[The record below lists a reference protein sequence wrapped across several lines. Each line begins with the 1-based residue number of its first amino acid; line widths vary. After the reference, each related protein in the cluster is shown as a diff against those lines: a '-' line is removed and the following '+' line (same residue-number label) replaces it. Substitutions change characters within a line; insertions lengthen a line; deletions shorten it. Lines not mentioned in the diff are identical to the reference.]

1 MTAAPLARRAAE
13 SGVFASV
20 EEIVEDAR
28 RGRIFV
34 LVDDERRENEGDL
47 VVPAQCATA
56 EAIAFMA
63 RHGRGL
69 ICLALTQDR
78 ARELHLEPMQR
89 RNSKGFGTA
98 FTVSIEAREGV
109 TTGISAADRAA
120 TVRAA
125 IDPGRGPD
133 DIATPGHVFPI
144 VARDGGVLARAGH
157 TEAAVDIARLAGL
170 RPAGV
175 ICEIMNEDGT
185 MARRSQLVGY
195 CRRHGL
201 KIGAIA
207 DLIAYRR
214 RKDRIIERRLETAL
228 ETGHAGRFA
237 LILYDDT
244 IDGAEHVA
252 LVKGEIDA
260 ESPTLV
266 RVHRLDLLADVL
278 GDASGRRDGVLRDAM
293 IAINE
298 AGAGVVLL
306 IGAAS
311 RRAIGERIAG
321 GGREDGAVLREVG
334 IGAQIL
340 RDIGVRAMTLLSN
353 VEHSYVG
360 LDGFGLRVVGRK
372 PIPRRA

>member
-1 MTAAPLARRAAE
+1 MTAAQPARRAAE

-47 VVPAQCATA
+47 VVPAQCATP

-125 IDPGRGPD
+125 IDPERGPD

-185 MARRSQLVGY
+185 MARRSQLVEY

-214 RKDRIIERRLETAL
+214 RKDRLVERRLETAL
-228 ETGHAGRFA
+228 ETGHAGRFS

-293 IAINE
+293 IAIDE

-311 RRAIGERIAG
+311 RRAIGERISG
-321 GGREDGAVLREVG
+321 GGGEDGAVLREVG

>member
-1 MTAAPLARRAAE
+1 MTAAQPARRAAE

-47 VVPAQCATA
+47 VVPAQCATP

-125 IDPGRGPD
+125 IDPERGPD

-185 MARRSQLVGY
+185 MARRSQLVEY
-195 CRRHGL
+195 CRSHGL

-214 RKDRIIERRLETAL
+214 RKDRLVERRLETAL
-228 ETGHAGRFA
+228 ETGHAGRFS

-293 IAINE
+293 IAIDE

-321 GGREDGAVLREVG
+321 GGGEDGAVLREVG

>member
-1 MTAAPLARRAAE
+1 MTAAQPARRAAE

-47 VVPAQCATA
+47 VVPAQCATP

-125 IDPGRGPD
+125 IDPERGPD

-185 MARRSQLVGY
+185 MARRSQLVEY

-214 RKDRIIERRLETAL
+214 RKDRLVERRLETAL

-293 IAINE
+293 IAIDE

-321 GGREDGAVLREVG
+321 GGGEDGAVLREVG

-360 LDGFGLRVVGRK
+360 LDGFGLRVVGRQ

>member
-13 SGVFASV
+13 SEVFASV

-125 IDPGRGPD
+125 IDPERGPD

-293 IAINE
+293 IAIDA

>member
-293 IAINE
+293 IAIDE

>member
-13 SGVFASV
+13 SEVFASV

-47 VVPAQCATA
+47 VVPAQCATP

-125 IDPGRGPD
+125 IDPERGPD

-185 MARRSQLVGY
+185 MARRAQLVDY

-293 IAINE
+293 IAIDA

-311 RRAIGERIAG
+311 RHAIGERIAG

>member
-125 IDPGRGPD
+125 IDPERGPD

-293 IAINE
+293 IAIDE

>member
-125 IDPGRGPD
+125 IDPERGPD

-185 MARRSQLVGY
+185 MARRSQLVEY

-293 IAINE
+293 IAIDE

-311 RRAIGERIAG
+311 RHAIGERIAG

>member
-13 SGVFASV
+13 SEVFASV

-47 VVPAQCATA
+47 VVPAQCATP

-125 IDPGRGPD
+125 IDPERGPD

-185 MARRSQLVGY
+185 MARRAQLVDY

-293 IAINE
+293 TAIDA

-311 RRAIGERIAG
+311 RHAIGERIAG

>member
-185 MARRSQLVGY
+185 MARRSQLVEY

-293 IAINE
+293 IAIDE